1 MLAANGWFLD
11 NAWLIPLIPAIGFA
25 VIILFGKRLPMQGS
39 EVGLATMAASLVIAA
54 GTAFQWIQRVDEATG
69 GEEAAGPIRYLAGMG
84 RSLAVAAEGEG
95 GFVDPVIRS
104 WTWWESGGVEF
115 GIGQHID
122 GLAVMALLLV
132 AFISL
137 LVQIFSLEYV
147 RGDRRYTHFFAAITL
162 FSAGMLVMVLAENM
176 VQLLLGWEIMGL
188 CSFMLIGH
196 WWEDEDNARAALKAF
211 LTVRVGD
218 VGLLVGIAVLYFSA
232 NSWTQ
237 ENLGVS
243 GFSIRGLSAWALSG
257 EASSTVLLW
266 GSVAMFIA
274 CIGKSGQFPL
284 HTWLPDAMAGPT
296 PVSSLLHSSTM
307 VVAGVF
313 LVARLY
319 PVFWE
324 GFSIPDVSVNLIVV
338 IAAITIVIS
347 ALLAFV
353 QTDIKKVLAYSTVS
367 QLGYMM
373 LGLGAG
379 AWLPAVFH
387 IFTHAFFKCCLFLCA
402 GSVSHSGSHHSFD
415 MKRDMG
421 GLAKK
426 MPITAGAWIVSTLAL
441 AGVFPLSGFFSK
453 DEIIDNVGHNGYE
466 VFMYVA
472 LFGAFLTA
480 GYMARATYLT
490 FFGEPRG
497 AAAGERHEEH
507 ADLHAPAYA
516 MAGAH
521 GDDAGLPDTAPTED
535 DPADPVLHGADATAG
550 AAREVGDPDD
560 AVVDTRAEG
569 SASDEA
575 HAARG
580 ESAADD
586 EPAHQRGH
594 DSHASPHESGKL
606 ILVPVC
612 ILAFLALVSGF
623 TNAVP
628 FGEEWEDFKT
638 YVEPIPAEVEAAPA
652 ESGTEPEPEAGAGML
667 TIREGTDNPSAT
679 GVGSASDHDQPAQH
693 AARGESAAAD
703 EPAAEEE
710 PATSEGCGYTEPAA
724 GTVCYFPAVDHAEF
738 KWSKAAQSLVIVAVG
753 LVASWLICIQLYTKR
768 NRRLVG
774 LTERSALA
782 GGVYRFL
789 WNKYYLDHLYE
800 KVIVHGVAHPI
811 AQAAYWVNQRVI
823 DGAVNGAGLTGKAVG
838 RWVYRNID
846 QRVVD
851 GAVNASGLVSS
862 ETGHAL
868 APIQSGKVN
877 QYGALLFAAAAVFA
891 IVLVIVNV

>member
-1 MLAANGWFLD
+1 
-11 NAWLIPLIPAIGFA
+11 
-25 VIILFGKRLPMQGS
+25 
-39 EVGLATMAASLVIAA
+39 
-54 GTAFQWIQRVDEATG
+54 
-69 GEEAAGPIRYLAGMG
+69 MG

-95 GFVDPVIRS
+95 GFVEPVIRS
-104 WTWWESGGVEF
+104 WTWWESGGFEF

-147 RGDRRYTHFFAAITL
+147 RGDRRYTHFFAALTL

-196 WWEDEDNARAALKAF
+196 WWEEEDNARAALKAF

-218 VGLLVGIAVLYFSA
+218 IGLLVGIAVLYFSA
-232 NSWTQ
+232 NPWTQ

-266 GSVAMFIA
+266 GSVALFIA

-324 GFSIPDVSVNLIVV
+324 GFSIPDVSVNFIVV

-441 AGVFPLSGFFSK
+441 AGVFPL
-453 DEIIDNVGHNGYE
+453 VGLLLQGRDHRQRRPQRLRGLHVRRPVRRVPHGRLHGE
-466 VFMYVA
+466 GDLPHV
-472 LFGAFLTA
+472 LR
-480 GYMARATYLT
+480 RATRCGRRRT
-490 FFGEPRG
+490 PRRARRPPRPCARDGRCPRRRRRPARHRAHRGRPRRPG
-497 AAAGERHEEH
+497 AS
-507 ADLHAPAYA
+507 
-516 MAGAH
+516 
-521 GDDAGLPDTAPTED
+521 TAPTPP
-535 DPADPVLHGADATAG
+535 PARPARGRATL
-550 AAREVGDPDD
+550 DD
-560 AVVDTRAEG
+560 AVVDTQ
-569 SASDEA
+569 D
-575 HAARG
+575 H
-580 ESAADD
+580 
-586 EPAHQRGH
+586 H

-628 FGEEWEDFKT
+628 FGEEWEDFK
-638 YVEPIPAEVEAAPA
+638 EVRRADPRRGRGLA
-652 ESGTEPEPEAGAGML
+652 
-667 TIREGTDNPSAT
+667 RR
-679 GVGSASDHDQPAQH
+679 VGG
-693 AARGESAAAD
+693 RG
-703 EPAAEEE
+703 PV
-710 PATSEGCGYTEPAA
+710 T
-724 GTVCYFPAVDHAEF
+724 
-738 KWSKAAQSLVIVAVG
+738 
-753 LVASWLICIQLYTKR
+753 
-768 NRRLVG
+768 
-774 LTERSALA
+774 
-782 GGVYRFL
+782 
-789 WNKYYLDHLYE
+789 
-800 KVIVHGVAHPI
+800 
-811 AQAAYWVNQRVI
+811 
-823 DGAVNGAGLTGKAVG
+823 
-838 RWVYRNID
+838 
-846 QRVVD
+846 
-851 GAVNASGLVSS
+851 
-862 ETGHAL
+862 
-868 APIQSGKVN
+868 
-877 QYGALLFAAAAVFA
+877 
-891 IVLVIVNV
+891 